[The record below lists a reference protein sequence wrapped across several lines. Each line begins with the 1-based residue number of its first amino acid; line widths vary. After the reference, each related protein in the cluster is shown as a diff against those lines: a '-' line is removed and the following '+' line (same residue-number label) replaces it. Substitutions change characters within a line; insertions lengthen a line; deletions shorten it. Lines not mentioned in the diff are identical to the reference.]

1 MFKQINYRHLLTDL
15 FLVVFSAYAS
25 LMLRVNPEEAR
36 FFLPHLIKLLPLIV
50 AFRLM
55 FFLYFETYNII
66 WRYVSAV
73 DAFRLSKAILLSS
86 LMVIASTFLFNVG
99 YLPRSVYFIDAVLL
113 IFLLIVRRCDYAE

>member
-73 DAFRLSKAILLSS
+73 DAYRLAKSVL
-86 LMVIASTFLFNVG
+86 VSTI
-99 YLPRSVYFIDAVLL
+99 FIVATSY
-113 IFLLIVRRCDYAE
+113 IFSTNS